1 MRKMPE
7 KKKIN
12 SFLQKLL
19 LINSSFT
26 KQKCMLNLNNPI
38 KCVKIVNEM
47 KKIKKI
53 SLTFLQK
60 NMRNSINNFIILT
73 EKITN
78 KKSKLLTRVP

>member
-1 MRKMPE
+1 MIIKNA
-7 KKKIN
+7 KIIN
-12 SFLQKLL
+12 SEKPVS
-19 LINSSFT
+19 I
-26 KQKCMLNLNNPI
+26 I
-38 KCVKIVNEM
+38 IENE
-47 KKIKKI
+47 KIKKI

>member
-1 MRKMPE
+1 
-7 KKKIN
+7 
-12 SFLQKLL
+12 
-19 LINSSFT
+19 
-26 KQKCMLNLNNPI
+26 MLNLNNPI

-47 KKIKKI
+47 KKLKKI